1 MREKMTIGII
11 SGASRSGRL
20 SIKVAKYLEQLF
32 SKQYDVEKVH
42 FLDIHEYNFPNY
54 VDSNERDQALNERLK
69 DFSDKLIS
77 SHALVLVSPEYNGG
91 MAGSTKN
98 ALDYFRKEYEK
109 KVFGLVSVSSGTMGG
124 INAMHQMVDFVSYV
138 GGILNSKRL
147 LVSEVQGAF
156 DEDGNIKSERLE
168 NNAQYFMIELLFLA
182 RNMNKS

>member
-1 MREKMTIGII
+1 MREKLTISII

-20 SIKVAKYLEQLF
+20 SVKVARYLDQLF
-32 SKQYDVEKVH
+32 SKHFNVEQVH

-54 VDSNERDQALNERLK
+54 VDGDERDEALTERLQ
-69 DFSDKLIS
+69 DFGNKLSS

-98 ALDYFRKEYEK
+98 ALDYFRKEYDK
-109 KVFGLVSVSSGTMGG
+109 KIFGLVSVSSGTMGG

-138 GGILNSKRL
+138 GGILSSKRL

-156 DEDGNIKSERLE
+156 DEDGNIKSERLK
-168 NNAQYFMIELLFLA
+168 NNAEYFMLELLFLA
-182 RNMNKS
+182 KNMNKN

>member
-1 MREKMTIGII
+1 MREKMTISII

-20 SIKVAKYLEQLF
+20 SVKVAKHLDQLF
-32 SKQYDVEKVH
+32 SKHFDVEKVH

-54 VDSNERDQALNERLK
+54 IDGNERDETLKVRLK
-69 DFSDKLIS
+69 DFSDKLNS

-138 GGILNSKRL
+138 GGILSSKRL

-156 DEDGNIKSERLE
+156 DDEGNVKSERLK
-168 NNAQYFMIELLFLA
+168 NNAEYFMLELLFLA
-182 RNMNKS
+182 KNMNKS